1 MPGNMPVAADR
12 PETPTPGDPPGN
24 VGATGPAP
32 GGPAEGTRAPGAG
45 QDVEDVRLAAAGSR
59 EAFDRLVLRH
69 QDAVVNAATYY
80 LGNYDDAVDVAQDA
94 FLKAYRALGEFRG
107 SASFRTWILRVAL
120 NTARSLR
127 ARGRARKRAARV
139 VTPSQA
145 GPPGSRGEEG
155 HGLDVADPDTSG
167 APATLLERKEVKAAL
182 EAAIAG
188 LDEESR
194 EVIVLRDI
202 AGETYEAIAAQL
214 GIALGTVKS
223 RVHRARLVLREK
235 LVRYL

>member
-1 MPGNMPVAADR
+1 MPGNMPIAADR
-12 PETPTPGDPPGN
+12 PETPSPGDPRAQDRASGSGPG
-24 VGATGPAP
+24 A
-32 GGPAEGTRAPGAG
+32 PAEGGRGPSAG
-45 QDVEDVRLAAAGSR
+45 EDVEDVRLAAGGSR

-94 FLKAYRALGEFRG
+94 FLKAFRALGEFRG

-139 VTPSQA
+139 IPLSQA
-145 GPPGSRGEEG
+145 GPQHLGGEAG

-167 APATLLERKEVKAAL
+167 APAILLERKEVKAAL

-202 AGETYEAIAAQL
+202 AGETY
-214 GIALGTVKS
+214 
-223 RVHRARLVLREK
+223 
-235 LVRYL
+235 